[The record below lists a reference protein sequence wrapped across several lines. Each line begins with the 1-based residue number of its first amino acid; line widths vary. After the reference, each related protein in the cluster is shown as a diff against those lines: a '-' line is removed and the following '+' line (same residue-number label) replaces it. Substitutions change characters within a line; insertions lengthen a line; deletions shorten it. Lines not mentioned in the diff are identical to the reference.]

1 MNALQMLAQ
10 AAGIAY
16 AAGLNL
22 YATLGIVGLIAR
34 FGWVGPLPEGLA
46 GLGSWWIIGVA
57 LVLMTVEFVVS
68 LMPSVAA
75 IWDTLHSLIRPP
87 AAAALAAAT
96 AWHADPI
103 FVLVAALVGGSLAV
117 TTHTTKLGLR
127 YAIDASPDPIG
138 NAVMSIVELGLVS
151 TICVVLWPHP
161 FLTLVFALVVPVD
174 HSYGHLGENR
184 GVVPNAPQKP
194 GEESSR
200 SIAPLRSGA
209 QERPAQRQVLRMDE
223 ATIQH
228 RLWKQDLVRRCS

>member
-1 MNALQMLAQ
+1 MLAQ

-96 AWHADPI
+96 AWHADPV

-161 FLTLVFALVVPVD
+161 FLTLVFALVV
-174 HSYGHLGENR
+174 L
-184 GVVPNAPQKP
+184 ALL
-194 GEESSR
+194 
-200 SIAPLRSGA
+200 IAMVRLIWRTL
-209 QERPAQRQVLRMDE
+209 RQVFAGRWVPRHGFLQDARTSD
-223 ATIQH
+223 
-228 RLWKQDLVRRCS
+228 RLERREDDA

>member
-96 AWHADPI
+96 AWHADPV

-161 FLTLVFALVVPVD
+161 FLTLVFALVV
-174 HSYGHLGENR
+174 L
-184 GVVPNAPQKP
+184 ALL
-194 GEESSR
+194 
-200 SIAPLRSGA
+200 IAMVRLIWRTL
-209 QERPAQRQVLRMDE
+209 RQVFAGRWVPRHGFLQDARTSD
-223 ATIQH
+223 
-228 RLWKQDLVRRCS
+228 RLERREDDA